1 MMIKNEKENIMIT
14 REFLAGLSFRVMSE
28 NDKMGFAGCESP
40 VPLIAE
46 FGDNYL
52 VVIDGCYC
60 EVSDVNE
67 LEVVDSCDDIREL
80 PYSLDVSKCVARAG
94 DSDSFSNLG
103 V

>member
-1 MMIKNEKENIMIT
+1 MIIEKENIMIT
-14 REFLAGLSFRVMSE
+14 RDFLAGLSFRVMSE
-28 NDKMGFAGCESP
+28 TDKMGFAGVSSP

-52 VVIDGCYC
+52 VIIDGCYC

-67 LEVVDSCDDIREL
+67 LEVVDTCDDIREL
-80 PYSLDVSKCVARAG
+80 SYGLDLGSGIYDAREG
-94 DSDSFSNLG
+94 NEDSFSNLG